1 MYFSFV
7 PVFNYSNLKIV
18 VYHQHQSSLSLLV
31 ITVIIAIFFFFI
43 ANRRL
48 HAFNMSVQP
57 TLISIAQIMEVGY
70 LMNPTHIKK
79 TLS

>member
-31 ITVIIAIFFFFI
+31 ITVIIAIFFFK

-48 HAFNMSVQP
+48 HTFNMSVQP

>member
-18 VYHQHQSSLSLLV
+18 VYHQHQSSSSLLV
-31 ITVIIAIFFFFI
+31 ITVIIAIFFFI

>member
-7 PVFNYSNLKIV
+7 PVFNCSNLKIV
-18 VYHQHQSSLSLLV
+18 VYHEHQSSLSLLV
-31 ITVIIAIFFFFI
+31 ITVIITIFFI
-43 ANRRL
+43 ANRPL

-57 TLISIAQIMEVGY
+57 TLISIAQIKEVGY

>member
-18 VYHQHQSSLSLLV
+18 VYHQHQSSSSLLV
-31 ITVIIAIFFFFI
+31 ITVIIAIFFFI

-70 LMNPTHIKK
+70 LMNHTHIKK

>member
-7 PVFNYSNLKIV
+7 LVFNYSNLKIV
-18 VYHQHQSSLSLLV
+18 VYHQHQSSSSLLV
-31 ITVIIAIFFFFI
+31 ITVIIAIFFFI

>member
-31 ITVIIAIFFFFI
+31 ITVIIAIFFFI